1 MGARAAAALR
11 RGFRGQLITPGDPE
25 YDAARTVWNGAIDRR
40 PALIAR
46 CTGTPDVLLAVE
58 VAREYG
64 LPPTVRGGGHSIAG
78 HAVCDGGLMI
88 DLAPMRNVR
97 VDSARRTAH
106 AQPGATWAEVDR
118 ETQRYALATP
128 GGLMSA
134 TGIAGTTLGGGF
146 GWLSRAYGLTCDN
159 LLEAELVTADGRV
172 VTASAAQHPEL
183 FWGIRGGGGN
193 FGVVTSLS
201 YRLHPVGPQVLC
213 GELYFPADR
222 APQVLRAVRGHLRG
236 APDQLFAL
244 CLLGI
249 APALPHLPADLPGT
263 PVVRI
268 AMCHV
273 GRPERGR
280 GAMAP
285 LRALPGVLADT
296 VQLRPY
302 TAWQQMFDPGW
313 GPGARNYW
321 RAEYLATLDDRA
333 IATLTG
339 HLARITSPLSDIRL
353 AFLGGAI
360 ARVGPDDT
368 AYTHRSAPYLLSI
381 NSRWERP
388 AEDAEHAGWASELWS
403 AMRAFSS
410 GGVYVNFL
418 GQEGPGRVLEAYGPV
433 KYRRLTALKD
443 SYDPGNLFRVN
454 QNIPPSS

>member
-25 YDAARTVWNGAIDRR
+25 YDAARAVWNGAIDRR

-64 LPPTVRGGGHSIAG
+64 LPPTVRGGGHSVAG
-78 HAVCDGGLMI
+78 LAVCDGGLLI
-88 DLAPMRNVR
+88 DLSQMRSVQ
-97 VDSARRTAH
+97 VDPARRIAH
-106 AQPGATWAEVDR
+106 ARPGATWAEFDR
-118 ETQRYALATP
+118 ETQRHALATP
-128 GGLMSA
+128 GGLVST

-183 FWGIRGGGGN
+183 FRGIRGGGGN

-213 GELYFPADR
+213 GELYFAADQ
-222 APQVLRAVRGHLRG
+222 APQVIRAVRGHLRG
-236 APDQLFAL
+236 APDQLFAV
-244 CLLGI
+244 CLLGT
-249 APALPHLPADLPGT
+249 APDEPNLPAELPGT
-263 PVVRI
+263 RVVRVGL
-268 AMCHV
+268 CHV
-273 GRPERGR
+273 GRPERAR

-302 TAWQQMFDPGW
+302 TVWQRTLDAGR

-321 RAEYLATLDDRA
+321 KAEYLSTLDDRA
-333 IATLTG
+333 TATLAE
-339 HLARITSPLSDIRL
+339 HFARITSPLSEIQL

-368 AYTHRSAPYLLSI
+368 AYTHRSAPYLLSV
-381 NSRWERP
+381 NSRWEHP
-388 AEDAEHAGWASELWS
+388 EEDTGHTAWTRGLWS

-410 GGVYVNFL
+410 GGAYVNFL

-433 KYRRLTALKD
+433 KYRQLTALKD
-443 SYDPGNLFRVN
+443 VWDPGNLFRVN